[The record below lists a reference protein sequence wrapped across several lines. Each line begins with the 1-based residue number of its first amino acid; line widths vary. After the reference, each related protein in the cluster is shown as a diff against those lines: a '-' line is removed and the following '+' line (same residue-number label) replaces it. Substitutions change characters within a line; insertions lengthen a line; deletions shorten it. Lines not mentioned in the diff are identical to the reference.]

1 MKNHRQ
7 LKNQLSPSLA
17 KVLKRLHYP
26 IDVILVTVR
35 WYIAYSLS
43 LRNLEEMTLERGIS
57 VDHSTIHRW
66 VIKLVPLFEKIF
78 RKHKRPVGISWRM
91 DETYISIKG
100 EWKYLYRAG
109 DKAGKTIDYLLTAKR
124 DKAAALRFFNRAI
137 RQNGA
142 PKRIN
147 IDKSGANLAALHDI
161 NAQRESAIKIRQI
174 KHLNNIIEQDHR
186 FIKRIIRPMLGFKNF
201 CCAKIILSGIEIMRM
216 IKKGQLRCP
225 GKTTSSPA
233 QQFYSLVA

>member
-1 MKNHRQ
+1 MRV
-7 LKNQLSPSLA
+7 S
-17 KVLKRLHYP
+17 V
-26 IDVILVTVR
+26 IDSTPQILVTVR

-43 LRNLEEMTLERGIS
+43 LRDLEEMTLERGIS

-161 NAQRESAIKIRQI
+161 NAQRASAIKIRQI
-174 KHLNNIIEQDHR
+174 LHLNNIIEHVYR
-186 FIKRIIRPMLGFKNF
+186 FFKCII
-201 CCAKIILSGIEIMRM
+201 
-216 IKKGQLRCP
+216 
-225 GKTTSSPA
+225 
-233 QQFYSLVA
+233 